1 MTSLKSGIIGIISF
15 LAVVGFSTPATT
27 YAWVEGDI
35 VFSNIGNIYMPGY
48 TVSSG
53 AAYPVNYGNSMYTP
67 RHQQHRAQYG
77 GGWGWTTS
85 TWPARSFDP
94 LTEHFPIYYPDQSYA
109 GGGFGHG
116 YPQDGYG
123 SQFGHARPTGDYDL
137 IGQPLCE
144 WYDYN
149 GRTPCSFDP
158 HQWIYDPY
166 TGSWY

>member
-27 YAWVEGDI
+27 YAWVGGDM

-53 AAYPVNYGNSMYTP
+53 VNSYPMSYGNPMFQQ
-67 RHQQHRAQYG
+67 RQQNRNQQH
-77 GGWGWTTS
+77 GGWGWTSS

-94 LTEHFPIYYPDQSYA
+94 LTESFPIYYDQYSY
-109 GGGFGHG
+109 GGGYGGYGQPNFGYSPQPIGSRDLLGNELCNWGDYRG
-116 YPQDGYG
+116 YP
-123 SQFGHARPTGDYDL
+123 
-137 IGQPLCE
+137 
-144 WYDYN
+144 
-149 GRTPCSFDP
+149 CSYDP

-166 TGSWY
+166 TGDWY